1 MLTVTR
7 NDCFVLYNEYVACK
21 ETSTTSNDHT
31 LTLLPLVLYFTLT
44 VKCEVSK
51 SLSSALRSQAFLTAI
66 RNHTN
71 LVMSACFSSACLLS
85 QQQYV
90 STVWNFMLRDSS
102 FPRRVKFPSGFL
114 WVCEHVQQL
123 VHTDVACHKDFFSR
137 SLWHCV
143 NGKNV
148 QLFFFIFFFIWHM
161 CFKSFC

>member
-7 NDCFVLYNEYVACK
+7 NDYFVLYNEYVACK

-71 LVMSACFSSACLLS
+71 LVMSACFTSACLLS
-85 QQQYV
+85 QKQYV
-90 STVWNFMLRDSS
+90 STV
-102 FPRRVKFPSGFL
+102 
-114 WVCEHVQQL
+114 
-123 VHTDVACHKDFFSR
+123 
-137 SLWHCV
+137 
-143 NGKNV
+143 
-148 QLFFFIFFFIWHM
+148 
-161 CFKSFC
+161 